1 MASTW
6 AATAN
11 NETISF
17 NNLQNAVDTG
27 VFAQKSTIP
36 VSNEQITKAD
46 ADACV
51 YINTLFGPYASK
63 ASNQLV
69 VKSNMECILPVI
81 NSLNLLWDGI
91 ANNETTSSPIQLI
104 VGFNNNFDGRI
115 FRSTDYGQ
123 NYSSV
128 LIISD
133 ALRGVKFMPAFRHAS
148 YLSVPP
154 FLAVGVN
161 GRIVTNSVTDCTSWI
176 TVSSPTTNTLFD
188 VGFNSIGTGIIVGLN
203 RILRA
208 NTNNRIN
215 AWSIVNSVSATWRAI
230 ASDGSI
236 FVVVGDNNS
245 IITGNSL
252 GGTWTTR
259 SMPPLMPG
267 VKDLRGVTYHS
278 DGFFYAVGFD
288 TSSLAAFMMRSND
301 GGLNWSVYLP
311 TGDSFIGAIFSITSV
326 NNVLFIGGTSYSYQI
341 FNNVATRC
349 GANTGGVSM
358 EWLSIVK
365 DANSNGFDMAGL
377 NAASLIGGYSNF

>member
-1 MASTW
+1 MPWNDLAS
-6 AATAN
+6 N
-11 NETISF
+11 QTISF

-46 ADACV
+46 ANTYV

-81 NSLNLLWDGI
+81 NTLNLLWNGI

-115 FRSTDYGQ
+115 FRSDDYGQ

-154 FLAVGVN
+154 FVAVGTN
-161 GRIVTNSVTDCTSWI
+161 GRIVTNSVTDCSSWI
-176 TVSSPTTNTLFD
+176 TISSPTTQDLYN
-188 VGFNSIGTGIIVGLN
+188 VGFNNLGTGIIVGDS

-208 NTNNRIN
+208 STNNRIN
-215 AWSIVNSVSATWRAI
+215 AWSIVNSVSAVWRSV

-267 VKDLRGVTYHS
+267 IKNLRGVTYHS
-278 DGFFYAVGFD
+278 DGYFYAVGFD
-288 TSSLAAFMMRSND
+288 NSSGEAWMMRSND
-301 GGLNWSVYLP
+301 GGINWAGYVPS
-311 TGDSFIGAIFSITSV
+311 GDSFIGAIFSIVSV
-326 NNVLFIGGTSYSYQI
+326 NNVLFIGGRSYSYQI

-349 GANTGGVSM
+349 GANTGGIAMS
-358 EWLSIVK
+358 WIGCVK
-365 DANSNGFDMAGL
+365 DANSNGFDMAGENTL
-377 NAASLIGGYSNF
+377 SVIGAYSNF